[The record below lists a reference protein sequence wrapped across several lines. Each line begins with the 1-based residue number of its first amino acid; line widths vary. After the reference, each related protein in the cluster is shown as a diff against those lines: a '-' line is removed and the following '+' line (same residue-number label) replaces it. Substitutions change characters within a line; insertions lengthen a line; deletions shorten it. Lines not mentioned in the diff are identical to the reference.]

1 MLGFR
6 NAVCFLDLDSFYT
19 SLLSYPDFN
28 CCVDASV
35 SVAGMILECSR
46 APLMSKIQTV
56 CPVWWVIRGNGA
68 GFGAKNIRTPSSSY
82 GTAGYLDYR
91 DPG

>member
-1 MLGFR
+1 MRFVSWTLIHFIHH
-6 NAVCFLDLDSFYT
+6 YYHT
-19 SLLSYPDFN
+19 PDFN

-46 APLMSKIQTV
+46 TPLMARVQRV

-68 GFGAKNIRTPSSSY
+68 GPGTKEFRTPGSSY
-82 GTAGYLDYR
+82 RTAGYLDYR